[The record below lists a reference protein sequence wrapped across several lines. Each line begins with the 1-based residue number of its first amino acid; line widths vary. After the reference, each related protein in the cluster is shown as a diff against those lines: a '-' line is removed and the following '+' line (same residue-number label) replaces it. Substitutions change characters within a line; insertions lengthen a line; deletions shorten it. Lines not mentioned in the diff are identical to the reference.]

1 MARQPRFR
9 DFGAP
14 GTRNDAATRI
24 SISWQPEAMMESSGD
39 FNNTPEL
46 DYDGFIDV
54 VRSLCGRYTPA
65 RIEPETF
72 GGRARAGSIC
82 GFMTVDLSCNA
93 HRVERTYRDVR
104 LDGMEHYYAL
114 IQFSGQSTM
123 VQNDRV
129 AELAV
134 GDIALVDAN
143 RPVNYFCENRT
154 GRWLSLHLP
163 RQSLISYLGFEP
175 EGGLYRH
182 RQTLAARLCFRLIQ
196 DAVNECDS
204 SPASAEPYMQLAI
217 YDLLGALFAAPDLS
231 TISSH
236 TDKLFK
242 RVCGII
248 KDRFAEPDFGPC
260 EVAAEVGISQRYLQ
274 KLFTARSSTCTELI
288 HSVRLDHAARLLDRR
303 RLLNTSQPISEI
315 ACASGF
321 SNYTHFARQFRRR
334 FGHPPVAHAGDHD

>member
-1 MARQPRFR
+1 
-9 DFGAP
+9 
-14 GTRNDAATRI
+14 
-24 SISWQPEAMMESSGD
+24 MESSGD

-54 VRSLCGRYTPA
+54 VRSLCGRYTPGG
-65 RIEPETF
+65 IEPETF
-72 GGRARAGSIC
+72 SGRVRAGSIC
-82 GFMTVDLSCNA
+82 GFKTVDFSCNA
-93 HRVERTYRDVR
+93 HRIERMHRDVHF
-104 LDGMEHYYAL
+104 DGMEHYYA
-114 IQFSGQSTM
+114 IFQTAGQSTIL
-123 VQNDRV
+123 QNDQAV
-129 AELAV
+129 ELAV
-134 GDIALVDAN
+134 GDVALVDSAQ
-143 RPVNYFCENRT
+143 PVTYVSEKRNGQWSCLR
-154 GRWLSLHLP
+154 LP
-163 RQSLISYLGFEP
+163 RQSLISHLGFEP
-175 EGGLYRH
+175 EGGLCRH
-182 RQTLAARLCFRLIQ
+182 RETPAARLCVRLIQ

-260 EVAAEVGISQRYLQ
+260 EVAAEAGISLRYLQ
-274 KLFTARSSTCTELI
+274 KLFTARGSTCTDFI
-288 HSVRLDHAARLLDRR
+288 HSVRLDHAARQLHRR
-303 RLLNTSQPISEI
+303 GLLNTSQPISKI
-315 ACASGF
+315 AYASGF

>member
-1 MARQPRFR
+1 
-9 DFGAP
+9 
-14 GTRNDAATRI
+14 
-24 SISWQPEAMMESSGD
+24 MESSGD

-72 GGRARAGSIC
+72 GGRVRAGSIC
-82 GFMTVDLSCNA
+82 GFKTVDLSYNA
-93 HRVERTYRDVR
+93 HRGERTNRDVR
-104 LDGMEHYYAL
+104 LDGKEHYYAL
-114 IQFSGQSTM
+114 IQFSGRSTR
-123 VQNDRV
+123 VQNNRV

-134 GDIALVDAN
+134 GDIALVDAS
-143 RPVNYFCENRT
+143 RPVNYFCENGP
-154 GRWLSLHLP
+154 GRWLSLQLP

-175 EGGLYRH
+175 EGGLRRH
-182 RQTLAARLCFRLIQ
+182 RETLAARLCFRLIQ

-236 TDKLFK
+236 TDRLFK

-260 EVAAEVGISQRYLQ
+260 EVAAEAGISLRYLQ
-274 KLFTARSSTCTELI
+274 KLFTARSSTCTQLI
-288 HSVRLDHAARLLDRR
+288 HSVRLDHAARQLHRR

-315 ACASGF
+315 AYASGF

>member
-1 MARQPRFR
+1 
-9 DFGAP
+9 
-14 GTRNDAATRI
+14 
-24 SISWQPEAMMESSGD
+24 MESRRD

-54 VRSLCGRYTPA
+54 VRSLCCRGRYTPA
-65 RIEPETF
+65 RIESETF

-82 GFMTVDLSCNA
+82 GFKTLDLSFNS
-93 HRVERTYRDVR
+93 HRVERTSRDVR
-104 LDGMEHYYAL
+104 LDGMEHYSAL

-123 VQNDRV
+123 AQNDRV
-129 AELAV
+129 AELAA
-134 GDIALVDAN
+134 GDIALVDAT
-143 RPVNYFCENRT
+143 RPVNYFCENT
-154 GRWLSLHLP
+154 PGRWLCLQLP
-163 RQSLISYLGFEP
+163 RRSLISYLGFEP
-175 EGGLYRH
+175 EGGLCRH
-182 RQTLAARLCFRLIQ
+182 RETLAARLYFRLIQ

-260 EVAAEVGISQRYLQ
+260 EVAAEAGISLRYLQ
-274 KLFTARSSTCTELI
+274 KLFTARSSTCTQLI
-288 HSVRLDHAARLLDRR
+288 HSVRLDHAARQLHRR
-303 RLLNTSQPISEI
+303 GLLNTSQPISEI
-315 ACASGF
+315 AYASGF

>member
-1 MARQPRFR
+1 
-9 DFGAP
+9 
-14 GTRNDAATRI
+14 
-24 SISWQPEAMMESSGD
+24 MEWSGD
-39 FNNTPEL
+39 FNTTPEL
-46 DYDGFIDV
+46 DYEGWIDV
-54 VRSLCGRYTPA
+54 VRSLCGRYTPG

-72 GGRARAGSIC
+72 SGRASAGSIC

-93 HRVERTYRDVR
+93 HRVERTNRDVR

-114 IQFSGQSTM
+114 IQFSGRSTM

-134 GDIALVDAN
+134 GDIALVDATRPVTYISEN
-143 RPVNYFCENRT
+143 RP

-175 EGGLYRH
+175 EGGLCRH
-182 RQTLAARLCFRLIQ
+182 GETLAARLCFRLIQ

-260 EVAAEVGISQRYLQ
+260 EVAAEAGISLRYLQ
-274 KLFTARSSTCTELI
+274 KLFTARGSTCTDFI
-288 HSVRLDHAARLLDRR
+288 HSVRLDHAARQLHRR
-303 RLLNTSQPISEI
+303 GLLNTSQPISEI
-315 ACASGF
+315 AYASGF